1 MRRFLRLLE
10 VVNDRL
16 RVCIVADNT
25 LCKCTTVFGVQLI
38 KPLQNELRVA
48 LVLGEDDGFTQSVT
62 ASNTDAALHQILKHR
77 VNGCLVE
84 NEFVQL
90 CRRNE
95 VRHQTVLNKVLF
107 IPFLVLIG
115 KVVVCDTFL

>member
-1 MRRFLRLLE
+1 M
-10 VVNDRL
+10 
-16 RVCIVADNT
+16 
-25 LCKCTTVFGVQLI
+25 
-38 KPLQNELRVA
+38 A
-48 LVLGEDDGFTQSVT
+48 LVLGENDGFTQSDT

-95 VRHQTVLNKVLF
+95 VGHQTVFNKVLF